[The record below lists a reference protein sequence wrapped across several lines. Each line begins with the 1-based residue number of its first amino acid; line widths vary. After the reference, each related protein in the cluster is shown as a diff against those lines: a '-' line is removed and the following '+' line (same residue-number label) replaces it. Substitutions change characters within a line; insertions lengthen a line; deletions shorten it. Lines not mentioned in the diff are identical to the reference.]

1 MRITI
6 HLPVTTYLYKF
17 LEFKYG
23 QDYKASEADWFGL
36 LVINTLTR
44 KSNFDYASQRPKC
57 QAFYSITISFRKA
70 EAAGFFI
77 TNRHGEQLAKAIDKL
92 FREEI
97 YINAIMNYENHG
109 IEYKSSIEKMIRSMG
124 ISEDDL
130 PYETIRKDFNRNKAR
145 ILAKFNNQLKY

>member
-6 HLPVTTYLYKF
+6 HLPVTNYLYKF

-23 QDYKASEADWFGL
+23 QEYKATEADWFGL
-36 LVINTLTR
+36 LVINTLSR
-44 KSNFDYASQRPKC
+44 KSNFDYASRHPKC
-57 QAFYSITISFRKA
+57 QAFYSVTISFRKA
-70 EAAGFFI
+70 ESAGYFI

-97 YINAIMNYENHG
+97 YMNAIMNYENHG
-109 IEYKSSIEKMIRSMG
+109 IQYKISILKMVQSMG

-130 PYETIRKDFNRNKAR
+130 PYETIRKDFNRNKKH
-145 ILAKFNNQLKY
+145 LMEKFNRKNIN